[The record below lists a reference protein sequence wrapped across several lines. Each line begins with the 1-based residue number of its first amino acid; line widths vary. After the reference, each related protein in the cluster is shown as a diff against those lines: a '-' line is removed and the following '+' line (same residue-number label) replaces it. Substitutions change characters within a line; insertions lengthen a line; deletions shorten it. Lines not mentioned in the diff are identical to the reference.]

1 MLATSSTSLCTGAH
15 HVTWRVYFTW
25 PYRESGA
32 QLVSKHIQE
41 TRRAGGK
48 KQGGIMAWLVNYVND
63 LIEVGP
69 GGY

>member
-1 MLATSSTSLCTGAH
+1 
-15 HVTWRVYFTW
+15 VYFTW

-32 QLVSKHIQE
+32 QLVSKNVQE